1 MSAGSQF
8 VACDIQLASLPA
20 GVPPPTP
27 TPAPTARLLPPTAI
41 PIVPPATQTA
51 AAQVAVIPVDGSD
64 GNKALGNNRGVNQ
77 GRNLLL
83 PGFAPHETSDPM
95 VFRDKIVFQAKVFDK
110 NVGRYD
116 GAGIESVTF
125 TIRDET
131 GEKVHERTE
140 RNAGYCVFG
149 GGSRTAQSGVFRST
163 ATSGRTAQ
171 A

>member
-1 MSAGSQF
+1 M
-8 VACDIQLASLPA
+8 
-20 GVPPPTP
+20 
-27 TPAPTARLLPPTAI
+27 
-41 PIVPPATQTA
+41 
-51 AAQVAVIPVDGSD
+51 IPVDGSD

-83 PGFAPHETSDPM
+83 PGFAPYEVSDPM
-95 VFRDKIVFQAKVFDK
+95 VFGNRIVFQAEVFDAK
-110 NVGRYD
+110 SASTD

-149 GGSRTAQSGVFRST
+149 GGEPDCTVWRFSEHGDKWPRRRKLESRDP
-163 ATSGRTAQ
+163 
-171 A
+171 